1 MSARPSVL
9 TDPEQLKE
17 LLGVPFTPEQMA
29 CITAPP
35 APQVIV
41 AGAGSGKT
49 TVMAARVVWLV
60 GTGAVAPEQVL
71 GLTFTNKAA
80 GELAE
85 RVRTALARAGIS
97 DPDPSPAEADSAGG
111 EPRIST
117 YHAFAGQL
125 LKDHG
130 LRIGLEPSSRLL
142 ADATR
147 FQLAARVLREAP
159 GPYPSLTKSVPDLV
173 SDLLAL
179 DGELSEHLV
188 PPERLRAYDTE
199 LLSALADVKLS
210 NEDLRKVPETVRGRL
225 ELLELVSRYRA
236 AKRSRDLLDFGDQIA
251 LSAQLAT
258 TRPEVGALLR
268 EEFRVVL
275 LDEYQDT
282 SVAQRL
288 LLSGLFG
295 GGTGHAVTA
304 VGDPCQAIYGWRGA
318 SVANLDDFPEHF
330 PYADGRPA
338 TRFSLS
344 ENRRSGGRLLD
355 LANELAAPLR
365 AMHEGVEAL
374 RPAPGAERDGSV
386 RCALLET
393 HAQELDW
400 IGDSIAHLVRTG
412 TEPREIAVL
421 CRSGGDFARIQAVL
435 VERDVPVEVVGLS
448 GLLHLPEVAD
458 LVAVCEVLQDP
469 GANAALVRLLIGP
482 RWRIGARDL
491 ALLGR
496 RARTL
501 ISRAPSSSDDDR
513 LAAAVEGVDPAEIV
527 SLADALETF
536 LDGAGQSAPDQLPFS
551 AAARVRFAHLAQ
563 ELRDLRRSLS
573 DPLMD
578 VLHRV
583 LSTTGL
589 DVELASSP
597 HALAARRR
605 ETLSS
610 FMDVAAGFAS
620 LDGEASLLAFLAFLR
635 TAAQYEKGLDHA
647 LPGGENTVKV
657 LTAHKSKGLEW
668 DVVVVPDLSAG
679 SFPKEKAPE
688 VWTSYPKVLPY
699 ALRGDAPTLP
709 PTPDWTS
716 PGLRAFKSALKSHKA
731 VEELRLGYVTFTR
744 PRSLLLASGHWWG
757 PTQKKRRGP
766 STFLSALYEHCA
778 AGHGEIEAWADTP
791 APDAENPALSTDTTP
806 DHSWPL
812 PLDPT
817 SLTLRREA
825 ATLVES
831 YLHPPSTTGDRG
843 AAGYPGT
850 QGHPGRRGAAGYQGA
865 EGHPG
870 TPGHL
875 GHLGDAD
882 HPGTRGRRGGAGY
895 PGTPDG
901 PEYRASRNHQ
911 TSPEDPYLWPPHCE
925 DPAYDEEPP
934 APWPDPADEPAG
946 TALPWPDSAGG
957 AARADAPWPDPAE
970 EPAAAEAARPQAG
983 AGRGR
988 AVPAAAGGTPQGV
1001 RGTAPVSGRGGVGEE
1016 EAPPPPDDLWPGDG
1030 YRAAPGPRPTDPAD
1044 ALWPEDDTWAAP
1056 KPHPRPAAPGGD
1068 DALWP
1073 EGTEGPAPRPY
1084 PSAPAD
1090 DLWPEAGDLARRRPR
1105 SAASAP
1111 ADDLWPE
1118 DNDGTAPR
1126 PYPSAPADDLWPEAE
1141 DLARPRPRPA
1151 APAPDPDDLWP
1162 EAEAEAEAGA
1172 ADGDWAA
1179 ARPRPRPATPG
1190 RTDAPWP
1197 EAGPT
1202 PGPLT
1207 PEDARAIASWDRDL
1221 DALEGEL
1228 RRAREAVRDVE
1239 LPSALS
1245 ASQLLRLASD
1255 EQGFVRDLAR
1265 PMPKPPQ
1272 PAARQGTRFHA
1283 WVESRFDE
1291 LPLPHLDVLDPLT
1304 DLPGAQPP
1312 GGDGSDQD
1320 IADEADLDALKAAF
1334 ERSPYADRTPYR
1346 MEVPVQLTLAGRV
1359 IRGRIDAVYRTT
1371 DAGADAD
1378 ADGTGTTYE
1387 IVDWKTGRTTE
1398 ADPLQ
1403 LAVYRLAWAE
1413 ATNTPLAQVTA
1424 VFLHVRS
1431 GRVIR
1436 PRNLPDRARLE
1447 QILQGKT
1454 DTESDHRTDG

>member
-1 MSARPSVL
+1 MPARPPALS
-9 TDPEQLKE
+9 DPEQLKE
-17 LLGVPFTPEQMA
+17 LLGIPFTPEQMA
-29 CITAPP
+29 CVTAPP
-35 APQVIV
+35 APQVVV

-80 GELAE
+80 GELSE
-85 RVRTALARAGIS
+85 RVRKALARAGIT
-97 DPDPSPAEADSAGG
+97 DPDPSPADVDAVGG

-147 FQLAARVLREAP
+147 FQLAAKVLREAP

-173 SDLLAL
+173 GDLLAL

-188 PPERLRAYDTE
+188 EPEHLRLHDTE
-199 LLSALADVKLS
+199 LLGVLADTKLT
-210 NEDLRKVPETVRGRL
+210 NEDLRKVPEAVRGRL
-225 ELLELVSRYRA
+225 ELLELVVRYRA
-236 AKRSRDLLDFGDQIA
+236 AKRSRDLFDFSDQIA

-295 GGTGHAVTA
+295 AGSGHAVTA

-330 PYADGRPA
+330 PHADGTPA
-338 TRFSLS
+338 TRLSLS

-355 LANELAAPLR
+355 LANGLAAPLR

-374 RPAPGAERDGSV
+374 RPAPGAEAAGQV

-400 IGDSIAHLVRTG
+400 LGDSVAHLVRTG

-421 CRSGGDFARIQAVL
+421 CRSAGDFAQIQAVL
-435 VERDVPVEVVGLS
+435 VDRDVPVEVVGLS

-469 GANAALVRLLIGP
+469 GANASLVRLLIGP

-496 RARTL
+496 RARL
-501 ISRAPSSSDDDR
+501 LVGRAPAEADPDER

-536 LDGAGQSAPDQLPFS
+536 LDGAGQAPDDLPFS
-551 AAARVRFAHLAQ
+551 AEARVRFAHLAQ
-563 ELRDLRRSLS
+563 ELRDLRRSLA

-583 LSTTGL
+583 LTATGL
-589 DVELASSP
+589 EVELSASP

-605 ETLSS
+605 ETLSN
-610 FMDVAAGFAS
+610 FMDVAAGFAA
-620 LDGEASLLAFLAFLR
+620 LDGEATLLAFLAFLR

-668 DVVVVPDLSAG
+668 DVVVVPDLCAG
-679 SFPKEKAPE
+679 AFPKEKPPE
-688 VWTSYPKVLPY
+688 AWTSYAKVLPY

-709 PTPDWTS
+709 GDPAWTS
-716 PGLRAFKSALKSHKA
+716 AGLKAFKTALKDHKS
-731 VEELRLGYVTFTR
+731 VEELRLGYVAFTR

-757 PTQKKRRGP
+757 PSQKKRRGP
-766 STFLSALYEHCA
+766 SRFLEALYEHCA
-778 AGHGEIEAWADTP
+778 AGFGEIEAWADE
-791 APDAENPALSTDTTP
+791 PDPTAENPALSGESTP

-812 PLDPT
+812 PLDPY
-817 SLTLRREA
+817 SLTLRRA
-825 ATLVES
+825 AAALVES
-831 YLHPPSTTGDRG
+831 YLAAPP
-843 AAGYPGT
+843 
-850 QGHPGRRGAAGYQGA
+850 
-865 EGHPG
+865 
-870 TPGHL
+870 
-875 GHLGDAD
+875 
-882 HPGTRGRRGGAGY
+882 
-895 PGTPDG
+895 
-901 PEYRASRNHQ
+901 
-911 TSPEDPYLWPPHCE
+911 PEDDEYLWPPDCE
-925 DPAYDEEPP
+925 EPWPAADPWEPDPPSDPAPAADQDDDHRPGEAWPPP
-934 APWPDPADEPAG
+934 APDADD
-946 TALPWPDSAGG
+946 LW
-957 AARADAPWPDPAE
+957 
-970 EPAAAEAARPQAG
+970 AAEAAPAP
-983 AGRGR
+983 AGRR
-988 AVPAAAGGTPQGV
+988 PVAAVPDPQ
-1001 RGTAPVSGRGGVGEE
+1001 
-1016 EAPPPPDDLWPGDG
+1016 D
-1030 YRAAPGPRPTDPAD
+1030 
-1044 ALWPEDDTWAAP
+1044 
-1056 KPHPRPAAPGGD
+1056 
-1068 DALWP
+1068 
-1073 EGTEGPAPRPY
+1073 
-1084 PSAPAD
+1084 D
-1090 DLWPEAGDLARRRPR
+1090 DLWPEADLWAPAAAAVPARRAGGDLV
-1105 SAASAP
+1105 
-1111 ADDLWPE
+1111 PE
-1118 DNDGTAPR
+1118 
-1126 PYPSAPADDLWPEAE
+1126 E
-1141 DLARPRPRPA
+1141 
-1151 APAPDPDDLWP
+1151 
-1162 EAEAEAEAGA
+1162 
-1172 ADGDWAA
+1172 
-1179 ARPRPRPATPG
+1179 
-1190 RTDAPWP
+1190 
-1197 EAGPT
+1197 
-1202 PGPLT
+1202 
-1207 PEDARAIASWDRDL
+1207 ARAVASWDRDL

-1228 RRAREAVRDVE
+1228 RRARAAVRDVE

-1245 ASQLLRLASD
+1245 ASQLLRLAAD

-1265 PMPKPPQ
+1265 PMPRPPQ

-1291 LPLPHLDVLDPLT
+1291 LPLPFLDVLDPVA
-1304 DLPGAQPP
+1304 DLPGA
-1312 GGDGSDQD
+1312 GSDQE
-1320 IADEADLDALKAAF
+1320 IADEADLDSLKAAF
-1334 ERSPYADRTPYR
+1334 ERSPYADRPPHR
-1346 MEVPVQLTLAGRV
+1346 MEAPVQLTLASRV
-1359 IRGRIDAVYRTT
+1359 VRGRIDAVYKNP
-1371 DAGADAD
+1371 
-1378 ADGTGTTYE
+1378 DGSYE

-1403 LAVYRLAWAE
+1403 LAVYRVAWAE
-1413 ATNTPLAQVTA
+1413 ATNTPLDRVTA
-1424 VFLHVRS
+1424 AFLHVRS

-1447 QILQGKT
+1447 RILQG
-1454 DTESDHRTDG
+1454 ESDPDGDHQTDS

>member
-1 MSARPSVL
+1 MSARASVL
-9 TDPEQLKE
+9 SDPEQLKE
-17 LLGVPFTPEQMA
+17 LLGIPFTPEQMA
-29 CITAPP
+29 CVTAPP
-35 APQVIV
+35 APQVVV

-60 GTGAVAPEQVL
+60 GTGTVAPEQVL

-80 GELAE
+80 GELSE
-85 RVRTALARAGIS
+85 RVRKALARAGIT
-97 DPDPSPAEADSAGG
+97 DPDPSPADVDTAGG

-147 FQLAARVLREAP
+147 FQLAAKVLREAP

-173 SDLLAL
+173 GDLLAL

-188 PPERLRAYDTE
+188 EPAELRLHDTA
-199 LLSALADVKLS
+199 LLDVLAGTRLT
-210 NEDLRKVPETVRGRL
+210 NEDLRKVPEAVRGRL
-225 ELLELVSRYRA
+225 ELLELVVRYRA
-236 AKRSRDLLDFGDQIA
+236 AKRTRDLFDFSDQIA

-268 EEFRVVL
+268 EEFKVVL

-295 GGTGHAVTA
+295 AGSGHAVTA

-330 PYADGRPA
+330 PHADGSPA
-338 TRFSLS
+338 ARLSLS

-355 LANELAAPLR
+355 LANGLAAPLR

-374 RPAPGAERDGSV
+374 RPAPGAEHAGQV

-400 IGDSIAHLVRTG
+400 LADSVAHLVRTG

-421 CRSGGDFARIQAVL
+421 CRSAGDFARIQAVL
-435 VERDVPVEVVGLS
+435 VDRDVPVEVVGLS

-469 GANAALVRLLIGP
+469 GANASLVRLLIGP

-496 RARTL
+496 RARL
-501 ISRAPSSSDDDR
+501 MVGRSPAGADPDER

-536 LDGAGQSAPDQLPFS
+536 LDGAGQAPDDLPFS
-551 AAARVRFAHLAQ
+551 AEARVRFAHIAQ
-563 ELRDLRRSLS
+563 ELRDLRRSLA

-583 LSTTGL
+583 LSATGL
-589 DVELASSP
+589 EVELSASP

-605 ETLSS
+605 ETLSN
-610 FMDVAAGFAS
+610 FMDVAAGFAA

-668 DVVVVPDLSAG
+668 DVVVVPDLCAG

-688 VWTSYPKVLPY
+688 AWTSYAKVLPY

-709 PTPDWTS
+709 ADPDWTS
-716 PGLRAFKSALKSHKA
+716 AGLKAFKTALKDHKA
-731 VEELRLGYVTFTR
+731 TEELRLGYVTFTR

-766 STFLSALYEHCA
+766 SAFLRSLHDHCA
-778 AGHGEIEAWADTP
+778 AGFGEIEAWADEPEP
-791 APDAENPALSTDTTP
+791 AAENPSLADDSTP

-812 PLDPT
+812 PLDPH
-817 SLTLRREA
+817 SLTLRRA
-825 ATLVES
+825 AAALVES
-831 YLHPPSTTGDRG
+831 YLAAPP
-843 AAGYPGT
+843 P
-850 QGHPGRRGAAGYQGA
+850 
-865 EGHPG
+865 
-870 TPGHL
+870 
-875 GHLGDAD
+875 
-882 HPGTRGRRGGAGY
+882 
-895 PGTPDG
+895 
-901 PEYRASRNHQ
+901 
-911 TSPEDPYLWPPHCE
+911 PEDEAYLWPPDCEEPWPSE
-925 DPAYDEEPP
+925 DPWEPP
-934 APWPDPADEPAG
+934 PAEDPWAAEPLPAPGGGAAVPAG
-946 TALPWPDSAGG
+946 TNPTAHQD
-957 AARADAPWPDPAE
+957 
-970 EPAAAEAARPQAG
+970 RPTG
-983 AGRGR
+983 
-988 AVPAAAGGTPQGV
+988 
-1001 RGTAPVSGRGGVGEE
+1001 
-1016 EAPPPPDDLWPGDG
+1016 PPDD
-1030 YRAAPGPRPTDPAD
+1030 
-1044 ALWPEDDTWAAP
+1044 E
-1056 KPHPRPAAPGGD
+1056 
-1068 DALWP
+1068 
-1073 EGTEGPAPRPY
+1073 
-1084 PSAPAD
+1084 
-1090 DLWPEAGDLARRRPR
+1090 LWPEAAHWDVAESPGGARRTGTG
-1105 SAASAP
+1105 AP
-1111 ADDLWPE
+1111 E
-1118 DNDGTAPR
+1118 GDGPWAG
-1126 PYPSAPADDLWPEAE
+1126 EAW
-1141 DLARPRPRPA
+1141 A
-1151 APAPDPDDLWP
+1151 
-1162 EAEAEAEAGA
+1162 
-1172 ADGDWAA
+1172 AA
-1179 ARPRPRPATPG
+1179 ARPGGGAAG
-1190 RTDAPWP
+1190 LAP
-1197 EAGPT
+1197 E
-1202 PGPLT
+1202 
-1207 PEDARAIASWDRDL
+1207 EARAIASWDRDL

-1228 RRAREAVRDVE
+1228 RRARAAVRDVE
-1239 LPSALS
+1239 LPAALS
-1245 ASQLLRLASD
+1245 ASQLLRLAAD

-1291 LPLPHLDVLDPLT
+1291 LPLPFLDVLDPVT
-1304 DLPGAQPP
+1304 DLPGA
-1312 GGDGSDQD
+1312 GSDQE
-1320 IADEADLDALKAAF
+1320 IADEADLDSLKAAF
-1334 ERSPYADRTPYR
+1334 ERSPYADRPPHR
-1346 MEVPVQLTLAGRV
+1346 MEAPVQLTLAGRV
-1359 IRGRIDAVYRTT
+1359 IRGRIDAVYRN
-1371 DAGADAD
+1371 D
-1378 ADGTGTTYE
+1378 DGSYE

-1413 ATNTPLAQVTA
+1413 ATNTPLDRVTA
-1424 VFLHVRS
+1424 AFLHVRS

-1447 QILQGKT
+1447 RILQGKT
-1454 DTESDHRTDG
+1454 DTGGAHQTDG